1 MLHNICLQVL
11 SLNINEMLKMMMV
24 VVMGYSDTGDDG
36 GGGHPDYDDGDGA
49 GKGNNYGI
57 LITSH
62 NNYFIIYMSLE
73 RWFNK

>member
-1 MLHNICLQVL
+1 
-11 SLNINEMLKMMMV
+11 
-24 VVMGYSDTGDDG
+24 MGYSDTGDDG